1 MLTGMSNWKSH
12 NGCYMNNIIIVP
24 FEKIGKFVL
33 YTVDELGS
41 IAIYM
46 WESLISIPEYFI
58 NFENLIDQ
66 IIFIGM
72 DSFYVVGLTGLFT
85 GMVLSLQAYYA
96 AKIVGVT
103 YMIGPTVALS
113 MVRELGPVLTAL
125 MITARCGS
133 SMASEIGTMKVTEQ
147 IDALEVMAVDPY
159 YFLSVPRILA
169 AMAML
174 PVMAVLCS
182 LIGIIGGYVVY
193 VYFLGLNHVTYIE
206 KIYQYIKL
214 SDIYN
219 GLLKSVFFGAILAV
233 ISTFKGFQTTGGAKG
248 VGRFTTQAVVLSSVY
263 ILFADYLLTSILF

>member
-1 MLTGMSNWKSH
+1 M
-12 NGCYMNNIIIVP
+12 NIILAP

-33 YTVDELGS
+33 DAVNELGS
-41 IAIYM
+41 IAIYI

-58 NFENLIDQ
+58 NFDNLIDQ
-66 IIFIGM
+66 MIFIGM

-85 GMVLSLQAYYA
+85 GMVLALQAYYA

-103 YMIGPTVALS
+103 YIIGPTVALS
-113 MVRELGPVLTAL
+113 MLRELGPVLTGL

-147 IDALEVMAVDPY
+147 LDALEVMAVDTY

-169 AMAML
+169 AMIML
-174 PVMAVLCS
+174 PVMSVLCS
-182 LIGIIGGYVVY
+182 LIGIIGGYIVY
-193 VYFLGLNHVTYIE
+193 VYFLGLNHITYID
-206 KIYQYIKL
+206 KIYQYTKL

-219 GLLKSVFFGAILAV
+219 GLLKSVFFGAILAI
-233 ISTFKGFQTTGGAKG
+233 ISTYKGFQTIGGAKG
-248 VGRFTTQAVVLSSVY
+248 VGKYTTQAVVLSSIY

>member
-1 MLTGMSNWKSH
+1 
-12 NGCYMNNIIIVP
+12 MNILLSL
-24 FEKIGKFVL
+24 FEKIGTFIVH
-33 YTVDELGS
+33 TVDELGS
-41 IAIYM
+41 IIIYM
-46 WESLISIPEYFI
+46 WEALLSIPLYFI
-58 NFENLIDQ
+58 NVENLFDQ
-66 IIFIGM
+66 MVFIGI
-72 DSFYVVGLTGLFT
+72 DSFFVVGLTGLFT
-85 GMVLSLQAYYA
+85 GMVLSLQSYYA

-103 YMIGPTVALS
+103 YMIGPTVALA
-113 MVRELGPVLTAL
+113 MTRELGPVLTSL

-169 AMAML
+169 SMVML
-174 PVMAVLCS
+174 PVMTVVSS
-182 LIGIIGGYVVY
+182 LIGIVGGYVVY
-193 VYFLGLNHVTYIE
+193 SYFLGLNHITYIE

-219 GLLKSVFFGAILAV
+219 GLVKSVFFGAILAV

-263 ILFADYLLTSILF
+263 ILFADYILTSILF

>member
-1 MLTGMSNWKSH
+1 MDEILN
-12 NGCYMNNIIIVP
+12 P
-24 FEKIGKFVL
+24 FESLGKFIL
-33 YTVDELGS
+33 KTTDELGS
-41 IAIYM
+41 LVIYM
-46 WESLISIPEYFI
+46 WESFLSIPQYFI
-58 NFENLIDQ
+58 NFDNLIDQ

-113 MVRELGPVLTAL
+113 MTRELGPVLTAL

-159 YFLSVPRILA
+159 YYLSVPRIIA
-169 AMAML
+169 AMIML
-174 PVMAVLCS
+174 PVMAAVCS
-182 LIGIIGGYVVY
+182 LIAIIGGYIVY
-193 VYFLGLNHVTYIE
+193 AYFLGLNHITYVE

-219 GLLKSVFFGAILAV
+219 GLFKSVFFGAILAV
-233 ISTFKGFQTTGGAKG
+233 ISTFKGFETTGGAKG

-263 ILFADYLLTSILF
+263 ILFADYILTSILF

>member
-1 MLTGMSNWKSH
+1 
-12 NGCYMNNIIIVP
+12 MNIAIKLLSP
-24 FEKIGKFVL
+24 FEKIGNFVI
-33 YTVDELGS
+33 YTVNELGS

-46 WESLISIPEYFI
+46 WDMILSIAAYFV
-58 NFENLIDQ
+58 NLENLIDQ
-66 IIFIGM
+66 MIFIGM

-113 MVRELGPVLTAL
+113 MLRELGPVLTAL

-159 YFLSVPRILA
+159 YFLSVPRVIA
-169 AMAML
+169 AMIML

-182 LIGIIGGYVVY
+182 LIGIIGGYIVY
-193 VYFLGLNHVTYIE
+193 VYFLGLNHVTYID

-219 GLLKSVFFGAILAV
+219 GLLKAVFFGAILSI
-233 ISTFKGFQTTGGAKG
+233 ISTYKGFQTSGGAKG
-248 VGRFTTQAVVLSSVY
+248 VGKFTTQAVVLSSVY
-263 ILFADYLLTSILF
+263 ILFADYILTSILF

>member
-1 MLTGMSNWKSH
+1 MSNWKNH
-12 NGCYMNNIIIVP
+12 NSGFMNNIILVP
-24 FEKIGKFVL
+24 FEKTGKFAL